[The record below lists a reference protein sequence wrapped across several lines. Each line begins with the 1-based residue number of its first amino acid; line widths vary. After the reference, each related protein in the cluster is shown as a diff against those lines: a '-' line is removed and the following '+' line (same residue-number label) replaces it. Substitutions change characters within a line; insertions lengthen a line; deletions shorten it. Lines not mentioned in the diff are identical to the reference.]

1 MKGVQR
7 MIELNNVCKQYSTAS
22 VIKNFN
28 LKIEESGIYCLLGR
42 NGAGKTTLLKSI
54 AGYQNITSGS
64 ILINGKQI
72 TIDNME
78 TSVSYIDNFAKH
90 FNLPVKKLIQIAYEL
105 DYSFDYEFAMEMVDR
120 FELDENKKFKKLSL
134 GMKTMISTIIC
145 LASNKDVVLLDEPVL
160 GFDAIMR
167 AEFYDLLLE
176 SFERHP
182 RIIIV
187 STHII
192 DEISNTIHKLII
204 IDKGSLKFYDDVN
217 VIDEYAYS
225 VSGLQKDVE
234 AVSTSLNVIGE
245 IKAGGYTTK
254 YIFDKRIKPTDNVT
268 VRPLSLQEFFV
279 QLVDK
284 RGGKK

>member
-1 MKGVQR
+1 
-7 MIELNNVCKQYSTAS
+7 MIELNNVCKQYRTAS
-22 VIKNFN
+22 IIKNFN

>member
-1 MKGVQR
+1 

-105 DYSFDYEFAMEMVDR
+105 DYSFDYEFAMEMADR

>member
-245 IKAGGYTTK
+245 IKAGDYTTK
-254 YIFDKRIKPTDNVT
+254 YVFDKRIKPTDNVT

>member
-1 MKGVQR
+1 

-28 LKIEESGIYCLLGR
+28 LEIEESGIYCLLGR

>member
-1 MKGVQR
+1 

>member
-1 MKGVQR
+1 

-245 IKAGGYTTK
+245 IKAGDYTTK
-254 YIFDKRIKPTDNVT
+254 YVFDKRIKPTDNVT

>member
-1 MKGVQR
+1 

-22 VIKNFN
+22 VIKNFD
-28 LKIEESGIYCLLGR
+28 LKIGESGIYCLLGR

-64 ILINGKQI
+64 IMINGKQI

-225 VSGLQKDVE
+225 VSGLQKAVE

-245 IKAGGYTTK
+245 IKAGDYTTK

>member
-1 MKGVQR
+1 
-7 MIELNNVCKQYSTAS
+7 MIELNNVCKQYSTANI
-22 VIKNFN
+22 IKNFN

-64 ILINGKQI
+64 IMINGKQI